1 MEEYKGKKVH
11 LDKFKWEET
20 KGNDSSIKKF
30 FYYEGYVSDED
41 VPHGTGK
48 MTEESRDYVREG
60 EWENGEFVK
69 GTYSTPYTQRY
80 LGSFRSSALAISKSQ
95 TFQDS
100 ELHGDG
106 EEYHYDSKE
115 NYINNKPSGYVK
127 GLFNHGSLIE
137 GEILN
142 ASLINYT
149 EEKGVKKIIYNKRV
163 GDSKTKDGLN
173 NQMREGKIFYEV
185 LPNIDS
191 NRPEGQAIE
200 YEGEIDFDLPHGKG
214 TMTFEDGSK
223 RSAIW
228 YQGETEWT

>member
-1 MEEYKGKKVH
+1 MKEYKGKKVYF
-11 LDKFKWEET
+11 DKFEWEES

-30 FYYEGYVSDED
+30 FYYEGYVSSDD

-48 MTEESRDYVREG
+48 MNENATDYVREG

-69 GTYSTPYTQRY
+69 GTYSIPYTQRY
-80 LGSFRSSALAISKSQ
+80 IGSFRTSALKTPKSQ

-100 ELHGDG
+100 ELNGDG
-106 EEYHYDSKE
+106 EEYHYNSKE

-127 GLFNHGSLIE
+127 GHFNNGSLIK
-137 GEILN
+137 GEVLN

-149 EEKGVKKIIYNKRV
+149 EEKGVKKIIYNKRIR
-163 GDSKTKDGLN
+163 GKKTKDGFN
-173 NQMREGKIFYEV
+173 NQIWIGKIFYRV

-200 YEGEIDFDLPHGKG
+200 YEGEIDFDVPHGKG
-214 TMTFEDGSK
+214 IMTFEDGSK
-223 RSAIW
+223 LSAIW
-228 YQGETEWT
+228 DQGETDLN

>member
-1 MEEYKGKKVH
+1 MKKYKGKKVY
-11 LDKFKWEET
+11 LDKFKWEMSH
-20 KGNDSSIKKF
+20 GNDSSIKKF
-30 FYYEGYVSDED
+30 FYYEGYVSSGDL
-41 VPHGTGK
+41 PHGTGK
-48 MTEESRDYVREG
+48 MTEESRDYVRQG
-60 EWENGEFVK
+60 EWENGHFVK

-80 LGSFRSSALAISKSQ
+80 IGSFQTSVLMGSKSQ
-95 TFQDS
+95 SFQDS

-115 NYINNKPSGYVK
+115 NYINNKHSGYVK
-127 GLFNHGSLIE
+127 GLFNNGSLIE

-142 ASLINYT
+142 ASLIKYT
-149 EEKGVKKIIYNKRV
+149 EEKGVKKIIYNKMI
-163 GDSKTKDGLN
+163 GDNKTKDGLN
-173 NQMREGKIFYEV
+173 NQMRLGKIFYEV

-228 YQGETEWT
+228 NQGETDWT